1 MEYSTI
7 RPAKGTSRA
16 SVDQYLDEQKG
27 KGKGKEIS
35 MLEDEIEMYIAI
47 LYSSIP
53 TAPPNP
59 THIQVEEKKEHLHEC
74 FTLTDTSM

>member
-53 TAPPNP
+53 TALPQPH
-59 THIQVEEKKEHLHEC
+59 THTSGREERAS
-74 FTLTDTSM
+74 T